1 MHIFGKVVLKRLD
14 KKAILGNI
22 LLGEAQKSYI
32 LPKGPKAWANK
43 TGFNFLFLFQYL
55 RKIVCNTILYMILQ

>member
-1 MHIFGKVVLKRLD
+1 MHIMHIFGKVVLKRLD

-43 TGFNFLFLFQYL
+43 TGFNFLFLF
-55 RKIVCNTILYMILQ
+55 

>member
-32 LPKGPKAWANK
+32 LPKGPNK
-43 TGFNFLFLFQYL
+43 TGFNFLFLF
-55 RKIVCNTILYMILQ
+55 